1 MCSYYTT
8 HSKYRTWWNIPVHT
22 QRANHWTRHRAS
34 DMLAGF
40 HLKLLSSWSKSSLM
54 NFRCIFVC
62 FTCAAVTSPSTAAW
76 ETAVFYVQNIRGNTA
91 HKANQCL
98 HNDDKPE
105 SQYLVFFFNM
115 WTLNSIRQV
124 FSKQLSGI
132 VTRKHSGRTP
142 GQLLLTCFLRA
153 FKKVEGSCV
162 SFCVL
167 VCLWSWPH
175 AAVLPLNS
183 SPHI

>member
-1 MCSYYTT
+1 MHFCVFHVCCCHVPF
-8 HSKYRTWWNIPVHT
+8 HSSVGN
-22 QRANHWTRHRAS
+22 S
-34 DMLAGF
+34 
-40 HLKLLSSWSKSSLM
+40 
-54 NFRCIFVC
+54 C
-62 FTCAAVTSPSTAAW
+62 FLCA
-76 ETAVFYVQNIRGNTA
+76 NIRGNTA

-183 SPHI
+183 SPHISLSNVVQRLSCSSVCESPHLQLHSDSQAANNTIVLSKTHNKL